1 MPQYVAE
8 STMLNLTPRTLW
20 DRSSQTFK
28 VCIIYM
34 KRMRHVKTEKPL
46 TRAFVSNDI

>member
-8 STMLNLTPRTLW
+8 STMLNLTSRALW
-20 DRSSQTFK
+20 DRSSQTFN

-34 KRMRHVKTEKPL
+34 KRMRHTKTEKPT

>member
-8 STMLNLTPRTLW
+8 STMLSLTPRALW

-34 KRMRHVKTEKPL
+34 KHMRQAKTEKPI